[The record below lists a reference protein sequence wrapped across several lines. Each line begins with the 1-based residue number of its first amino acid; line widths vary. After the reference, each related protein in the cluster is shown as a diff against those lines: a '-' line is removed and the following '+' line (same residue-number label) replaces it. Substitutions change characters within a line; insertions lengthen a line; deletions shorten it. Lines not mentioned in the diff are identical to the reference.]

1 MSVVEIDLNILK
13 EMHPRLPAE
22 VVLSIVGRAAL
33 ALERNGHKSGLSV
46 SWHVQRSIIAGQ
58 LTWPAADLGAIDKHD
73 QNRVTEDG
81 AEAVAL
87 AVAHR
92 HAAWRVVRR
101 MQREE
106 HADWLLEDGDQ
117 RLIAL
122 EVSGVDKGSIDA
134 RMSEKLKQVAAS
146 EDVDERWAGV
156 VGFEAP
162 TAGLRP
168 AKGRPK

>member
-1 MSVVEIDLNILK
+1 MALQ
-13 EMHPRLPAE
+13 
-22 VVLSIVGRAAL
+22 RA
-33 ALERNGHKSGLSV
+33 V
-46 SWHVQRSIIAGQ
+46 IAGQ
-58 LTWPAADLGAIDKHD
+58 LSWPAADLGGINKHD

-87 AVAHR
+87 AVASR

-106 HADWLLEDGDQ
+106 RADWLLEDDDQ

-146 EDVDERWAGV
+146 DDVDERWAGV

-162 TAGLRP
+162 TASLRS
-168 AKGRPK
+168 ARRRPK